1 MSSAVDGEH
10 TDALVLEY
18 DFDEPPEKV
27 WRAVSV
33 PELREKWLPQ
43 ELLADGEPI
52 SSLPGTEIR
61 YRMRDDEAPF
71 LGSIVTF
78 EVSPRSGG
86 GTRLTIVHRLANAR
100 LDRRPPAAAN
110 RNRTLMRA
118 A

>member
-1 MSSAVDGEH
+1 MSSAVDGEG

-43 ELLADGEPI
+43 ELLADGEPV
-52 SSLPGTEIR
+52 SSVPGKEVR
-61 YRMRDDEAPF
+61 YRMRDDAPPF
-71 LGSIVTF
+71 LESNVTF

-86 GTRLTIVHRLANAR
+86 GARLRIIHRLADAR
-100 LDRRPPAAAN
+100 IDRRPPAAAN
-110 RNRTLMRA
+110 SNRTLMRA